1 MNGELKLQELL
12 DETDTNK
19 KFNALI
25 SIAYDNRIILHGH
38 TAALIK
44 LEECTNAYGKK
55 DRAINYG
62 SAVGAAIAT
71 VLAAWAAITG
81 HIK

>member
-1 MNGELKLQELL
+1 MNGEIKLQELL

-44 LEECTNAYGKK
+44 LEECSNAYGRRDK
-55 DRAINYG
+55 AINYG
-62 SAVGAAIAT
+62 SAVGACVAT
-71 VLAAWAAITG
+71 LLALWAAITG
-81 HIK
+81 QVK